1 METRRPPWLGS
12 LLLTA
17 VACSG
22 GAAAP
27 SSAVTASPKLD
38 ALHGILP
45 PRADAVAEADAL
57 AVRASRASGDEAMQL
72 TRRAAELRARLW
84 RMEHR
89 EPDVLEALEL
99 YRGVEGQPGELACL
113 AQIDRAVLEGELRA
127 SPAETYA
134 RTYKIKSRA
143 ETPEC
148 RARADAV
155 LATLVAFRPLPNV
168 LAEIDR
174 QSGAQDG
181 GAPDGGRSGPGAAHV
196 RVDAHGPVVVPVVGA
211 SRPTG
216 PVRITNIERYGGK
229 DAARVVVFVTHP
241 TVFDVGFIPAENA
254 ARGPRLFVDIDGAG
268 YKGALEHKVGGL
280 VERVRIGK
288 REKGTRVVLDLSAP
302 VVRKVF
308 YLPEPFRLV
317 VDVATGSLPSPTE
330 PAAGGPRS
338 VRRVVLDPGHG
349 GHDPGA
355 VGPAGLREKDV
366 TLDVAH
372 RAAPILARELGVST
386 LLTRDSDD
394 FVALDE
400 RAARANAFQAD
411 LFVSI
416 HCNASEDPSARGFMT
431 FVLDDARD
439 TLASSI
445 AARENAASA
454 AAAAELANAMS
465 RVLEPSAVSRSV
477 RLAEV
482 LQKATFASLSTSYA
496 DEPDGGVKRAGFY
509 VLAGARMPAVLF
521 ETSFISNPVGESRLN
536 TGDYRQKLADAIVN
550 AVRAYR
556 EGR

>member
-1 METRRPPWLGS
+1 MLLPRGPWVSS
-12 LLLTA
+12 LMLA
-17 VACSG
+17 VGACSG

-27 SSAVTASPKLD
+27 GAASSAAPHADSAS
-38 ALHGILP
+38 AELP
-45 PRADAVAEADAL
+45 PRAEAVAAADAL
-57 AVRASRASGDEAMQL
+57 AVAASKAAGDDVVSL

-89 EPDVLEALEL
+89 ELDALEAIEL
-99 YRGVEGQPGELACL
+99 YRGIEETPGDAACL
-113 AQIDRAVLEGELRA
+113 ADLDRALLEGELRGTP
-127 SPAETYA
+127 SETF
-134 RTYKIKSRA
+134 SRA
-143 ETPEC
+143 YRAKARSGSGEC
-148 RARADAV
+148 SERARSV
-155 LATLVAFRPLPNV
+155 LATLTAFRPLPTV

-174 QSGAQDG
+174 HAGSDG
-181 GAPDGGRSGPGAAHV
+181 GGADADVARAGANV
-196 RVDAHGPVVVPVVGA
+196 RVDAHGPVIVPTVQA
-211 SRPTG
+211 NKPSG
-216 PVRITNIERYGGK
+216 PVRITNIERYGAK
-229 DAARVVVFVTHP
+229 DSARVVVFVTHP
-241 TVFDVGFIPAENA
+241 TVFDVGFIPAAGA
-254 ARGPRLFVDIDGAG
+254 AQGPRLYVDIDGAG

-280 VERVRIGK
+280 VERVRVGK

-302 VVRKVF
+302 AHRKVF

-317 VDVATGSLPSPTE
+317 IDVATGAEPTTA
-330 PAAGGPRS
+330 PGLTTGTRL

-394 FVALDE
+394 FIPLDE

-431 FVLDDARD
+431 FVLDNARD
-439 TLASSI
+439 PMASSI
-445 AARENAASA
+445 AARENAASP

-465 RVLEPSAVSRSV
+465 RVIDASSLSRSV

-482 LQKATFASLSTSYA
+482 LQKSAFASLSQSYA

-521 ETSFISNPVGESRLN
+521 ETTFISNPTGESRLN

>member
-1 METRRPPWLGS
+1 M
-12 LLLTA
+12 
-17 VACSG
+17 
-22 GAAAP
+22 
-27 SSAVTASPKLD
+27 
-38 ALHGILP
+38 
-45 PRADAVAEADAL
+45 
-57 AVRASRASGDEAMQL
+57 
-72 TRRAAELRARLW
+72 
-84 RMEHR
+84 
-89 EPDVLEALEL
+89 
-99 YRGVEGQPGELACL
+99 
-113 AQIDRAVLEGELRA
+113 
-127 SPAETYA
+127 
-134 RTYKIKSRA
+134 
-143 ETPEC
+143 
-148 RARADAV
+148 
-155 LATLVAFRPLPNV
+155 
-168 LAEIDR
+168 
-174 QSGAQDG
+174 
-181 GAPDGGRSGPGAAHV
+181 
-196 RVDAHGPVVVPVVGA
+196 RV
-211 SRPTG
+211 
-216 PVRITNIERYGGK
+216 
-229 DAARVVVFVTHP
+229 
-241 TVFDVGFIPAENA
+241 
-254 ARGPRLFVDIDGAG
+254 
-268 YKGALEHKVGGL
+268 
-280 VERVRIGK
+280 GK

-302 VVRKVF
+302 AHRKVF

-317 VDVATGSLPSPTE
+317 IDVATGAEPTTA
-330 PAAGGPRS
+330 PGLTTGTRL

-394 FVALDE
+394 FIPLDE

-431 FVLDDARD
+431 FVLDNARD
-439 TLASSI
+439 PMASSI
-445 AARENAASA
+445 AARENAASP

-465 RVLEPSAVSRSV
+465 RVIDASSLSRSV

-482 LQKATFASLSTSYA
+482 LQKSAFASLSQSYA

-521 ETSFISNPVGESRLN
+521 ETTFISNPTGESRLN

>member
-1 METRRPPWLGS
+1 MAVLRLAPFGS
-12 LLLTA
+12 VLALV
-17 VACSG
+17 VACASG
-22 GAAAP
+22 
-27 SSAVTASPKLD
+27 SASPTGS
-38 ALHGILP
+38 ASASAQ
-45 PRADAVAEADAL
+45 PRAPLSVLPSRAEAVAEADAL
-57 AVRASRASGDEAMQL
+57 AVAAGKASGNEATAL
-72 TRRAAELRARLW
+72 SRSAAELRARLW
-84 RMEHR
+84 RLEHR

-99 YRGVEGQPGELACL
+99 YRGLESATGEGACL
-113 AQIDRAVLEGELRA
+113 ARLERALLEGEHKQ

-134 RTYKIKSRA
+134 RAYRVKVGAESSACRERA
-143 ETPEC
+143 EN
-148 RARADAV
+148 V
-155 LATLVAFRPLPNV
+155 LATLAAFRPLPNV

-174 QSGAQDG
+174 QAGGGDAG
-181 GAPDGGRSGPGAAHV
+181 GADAGAARGANV
-196 RVDAHGPVVVPVVGA
+196 RIDAHGPVVVPTLGA
-211 SRPTG
+211 GKRAG
-216 PVRITNIERYGGK
+216 PVRITNIERYGAK

-241 TVFDVGFIPAENA
+241 TLFDVGFIPAEGA
-254 ARGPRLFVDIDGAG
+254 ARGPRLYVDIDGAT

-280 VERVRIGK
+280 VERVRLGK
-288 REKGTRVVLDLSAP
+288 REKGTRVVLDLAQA
-302 VVRKVF
+302 VHRKVF

-317 VDVATGSLPSPTE
+317 IDVSTA
-330 PAAGGPRS
+330 PAAAPAPEPTTGPRTI
-338 VRRVVLDPGHG
+338 RRVVLDPGHG

-372 RAAPILARELGVST
+372 RAAPILARELGVAT

-400 RAARANAFQAD
+400 RTARANAFQAD

-431 FVLDDARD
+431 FVLDDSRD
-439 TLASSI
+439 SLASAV

-465 RVLEPSAVSRSV
+465 RVLDAGSLSRSV
-477 RLAEV
+477 RLADL
-482 LQKATFASLSTSYA
+482 LQKSALASFAQSYS

-521 ETSFISNPVGESRLN
+521 ETSFISNPLGESRLN

-550 AVRAYR
+550 SVRAYR